1 MHLTSGDIIIMGD
14 SKYTELS
21 LPLCSESGS
30 KSSRGKRT
38 AAKLIAGISG
48 LVIFGYFMSATYF
61 STPES
66 SAINLNSSGARL
78 QELVDQYQLELVS
91 TPEKVSEFG
100 DQGPFTILAMSKDN
114 SLAALGNDESGIE
127 VWNVQKKELVA
138 KFHSDTKIAELL
150 FTPDGKYLISFTES
164 KQSGFFA
171 QSNSYFKI
179 WDLTTISLYGQ
190 IENESRHKKI
200 FVTSDSKFIFY
211 ASSKEISFWDITKLT
226 KSHSIKIRDDS
237 YIVDIAVTPD
247 SKYLA
252 ISISG
257 GVTFIRVYDVNTR
270 KKIATI
276 NNDIGDAYSLMISDD
291 GKTVINQYIPGK
303 YLSVWNAETGS
314 LITNI
319 ELESGARAPNLS
331 PDGRFLYLANYS
343 FSNVYDLKANKTIWV
358 SSDFIYESAFTKD
371 SKYLLVHQGIYV
383 IKVIALETSKEV
395 ATLDHNNLIEDLYL
409 SENGEYLLV
418 STSKSAS
425 LWSLSNLYN

>member
-1 MHLTSGDIIIMGD
+1 
-14 SKYTELS
+14 
-21 LPLCSESGS
+21 
-30 KSSRGKRT
+30 
-38 AAKLIAGISG
+38 
-48 LVIFGYFMSATYF
+48 
-61 STPES
+61 
-66 SAINLNSSGARL
+66 
-78 QELVDQYQLELVS
+78 
-91 TPEKVSEFG
+91 
-100 DQGPFTILAMSKDN
+100 
-114 SLAALGNDESGIE
+114 
-127 VWNVQKKELVA
+127 
-138 KFHSDTKIAELL
+138 
-150 FTPDGKYLISFTES
+150 
-164 KQSGFFA
+164 
-171 QSNSYFKI
+171 
-179 WDLTTISLYGQ
+179 
-190 IENESRHKKI
+190 
-200 FVTSDSKFIFY
+200 
-211 ASSKEISFWDITKLT
+211 
-226 KSHSIKIRDDS
+226 
-237 YIVDIAVTPD
+237 VDIAVTPD